1 METDKIDADD
11 ITKIQDKTKTTEY
24 TAILYGHSSLSIFGL
39 LSRKDRKTNG
49 WVCYLI
55 LFNLQKFG

>member
-11 ITKIQDKTKTTEY
+11 IAKIQDKTKTTEY

-39 LSRKDRKTNG
+39 ISRKDRKTNG
-49 WVCYLI
+49 WVC
-55 LFNLQKFG
+55 

>member
-24 TAILYGHSSLSIFGL
+24 TAILYRHSSSEA
-39 LSRKDRKTNG
+39 
-49 WVCYLI
+49 
-55 LFNLQKFG
+55 